1 MFELYQNKNQSQGKA
16 MKISKPKRTIIRRIK
31 ESITEIEYKKLMS
44 YTRGDE
50 SIKEHSRQNLLRTFT
65 ILYFTGLRLNK
76 LQQMNLK
83 HIKELLDNGVT
94 KLLLPKTK
102 SERKL
107 FAGDEFKKQLLKL
120 FTLTDEVNLNERIIT
135 KASVKSNRIG
145 INHDVFIKQ
154 VNQKLKEILGS
165 GYTSHSFRQG
175 LITEMGSKQINTKI
189 ISKFIGHSDVKTTM
203 RYINPTDEDLK
214 GAMIR

>member
-1 MFELYQNKNQSQGKA
+1 
-16 MKISKPKRTIIRRIK
+16 MKKTKTIKRIK
-31 ESITEIEYKKLMS
+31 ESITQDEYKKLMNS
-44 YTRGDE
+44 VRGDDT
-50 SIKEHSRQNLLRTFT
+50 IRKTTQQNLLRTFS
-65 ILYFTGLRLNK
+65 ILYFTGLRLNE
-76 LQQMNLK
+76 LQQMRLS
-83 HIKELLDNGVT
+83 HIKELIEQGSS
-94 KLLLPKTK
+94 KLILPKTK

-107 FAGDEFKKQLLKL
+107 FAGDEFKKQIVKL
-120 FTLTDEVNLNERIIT
+120 FTIDNTTDLDARVIT
-135 KASVKSNRIG
+135 KGSVKFGRTG

-154 VNQKLKEILGS
+154 VNSKMKSILGN

-214 GAMIR
+214 NAMVR

>member
-1 MFELYQNKNQSQGKA
+1 M
-16 MKISKPKRTIIRRIK
+16 KRTKQTVKRIK
-31 ESITEIEYKKLMS
+31 ESITETEYKKLMS
-44 YTRGDE
+44 YVRGDD
-50 SIKEHSRQNLLRTFT
+50 SIRDHSKQNLLRAFT
-65 ILYFTGLRLNK
+65 ILYFTGLRLNE
-76 LQQMNLK
+76 LQQMRLY
-83 HIKELLDNGVT
+83 HIVELLELGST
-94 KLLLPKTK
+94 KLILPKTK

-107 FAGDEFKKQLLKL
+107 FAGDAFKKQLLKL
-120 FTLTDEVNLNERIIT
+120 FDLSDDIDKDERVIT
-135 KASVKSNRIG
+135 KGAIKSNRTG
-145 INHDVFIKQ
+145 INSDVFIKQ
-154 VNQKLKEILGS
+154 VNSKMKEILGS

>member
-1 MFELYQNKNQSQGKA
+1 M
-16 MKISKPKRTIIRRIK
+16 KRTKQTVKRIK
-31 ESITEIEYKKLMS
+31 ESITETEYKKLMS
-44 YTRGDE
+44 YVRGDD
-50 SIKEHSRQNLLRTFT
+50 SIRNHSKQNLLRAFT
-65 ILYFTGLRLNK
+65 ILYFTGLRLNEVQK
-76 LQQMNLK
+76 MRLY
-83 HIKELLDNGVT
+83 HIVELLELGST
-94 KLLLPKTK
+94 KLILPKTK

-107 FAGDEFKKQLLKL
+107 FAGDAFKKQLFKL
-120 FTLTDEVNLNERIIT
+120 FDLSDDVNKDERVIT
-135 KASVKSNRIG
+135 KGAIKSNRTG
-145 INHDVFIKQ
+145 INSDVFIKQ
-154 VNQKLKEILGS
+154 VNSKMKEILGS